1 MFDGWGE
8 AFALSCSRQIRLR
21 LSGKCFHVAQ
31 PGGIGGD
38 RRVETVPK
46 SQEKR
51 VRVFSPLLLA
61 ASYPALSNI
70 PRQLPSFCYVNCF
83 KLGPSW
89 LRLFSIFIVFL
100 TFSSLP
106 SYLSNTIILVQNSR
120 PRAFSLPPPPPQMR
134 GYLIKRRSMVIE
146 FSFSSRV
153 INRRVGKQK
162 RPKLVNSSDS
172 ARLLFPRFTV
182 PLEFWPIENIRGGR
196 FSSKTRERNWQP
208 Y

>member
-1 MFDGWGE
+1 M
-8 AFALSCSRQIRLR
+8 SCSRQIRLR

-31 PGGIGGD
+31 LGGIGGD

-83 KLGPSW
+83 QLGPSW

-100 TFSSLP
+100 TFSSPHISSPPSCLP
-106 SYLSNTIILVQNSR
+106 NTILVPSSSFR
-120 PRAFSLPPPPPQMR
+120 PPRMR
-134 GYLIKRRSMVIE
+134 GYLIKRIYG
-146 FSFSSRV
+146 
-153 INRRVGKQK
+153 NRIF
-162 RPKLVNSSDS
+162 LFL
-172 ARLLFPRFTV
+172 AR
-182 PLEFWPIENIRGGR
+182 N
-196 FSSKTRERNWQP
+196 
-208 Y
+208 

>member
-120 PRAFSLPPPPPQMR
+120 PRAFSPPPLLSPWKELDEKKAKNREVENNSTFQTLEIPDSSWLLPPSR
-134 GYLIKRRSMVIE
+134 LIAPHYSLKLQHQQHRRKDTRA
-146 FSFSSRV
+146 FFLFFLSF
-153 INRRVGKQK
+153 
-162 RPKLVNSSDS
+162 
-172 ARLLFPRFTV
+172 FT
-182 PLEFWPIENIRGGR
+182 
-196 FSSKTRERNWQP
+196 
-208 Y
+208 